1 MFRLRF
7 CGAAGTVTGSM
18 HLVDTGDT
26 RLLLDCG
33 LYQGRR
39 EESRRINREF
49 PFAPR
54 DVHALLLSH
63 AHIDHCGNLPTL
75 VRAGF
80 RGTIWCTPATA
91 DLTRVMLLDAAHIQQ
106 RDAEEVSRRT
116 GSPVE
121 PLYVPDDVEPVLRLL
136 RTCDY
141 HGAFQPAPGVEA
153 HFNDAGHILGSAVT
167 VLRMGAGAATRRL
180 CFTGDLG
187 HRPAPILRDP
197 EPIEPVDAVI
207 SECTYG
213 ARSHDAEDTRGRFR
227 ALIGETAERGGKVI
241 VPAFS
246 LGRTQTILYLL
257 QELRRAGALPPV
269 PVFVDSPLAM
279 RATEVSRRHPEC
291 FDDAMRAMLAHG
303 HDPFDEAHVR
313 YLRTGDESRSLNAWR
328 GPCVIIAASGMC
340 ESGRIVHHLK
350 HHLSDPRNLVLIPG
364 FQAEHTLGRRLLGR
378 PPAVV
383 ILGDEVRVA
392 ARIESLSG
400 LSAHADRSGLTRWL
414 LPALRRAR
422 TIVLVHGEAEA
433 AESLRDHLRLQGFG
447 DVRIPARGEQAE
459 VA

>member
-1 MFRLRF
+1 MIRLRF
-7 CGAAGTVTGSM
+7 CGAARTVTGSM
-18 HLVDTGDT
+18 HLVEAGDT
-26 RLLLDCG
+26 RVLLDCG

-39 EESRRINREF
+39 EEARRINREF
-49 PFAPR
+49 LFPPR

-80 RGTIWCTPATA
+80 GGTIWCTPATA
-91 DLTRVMLLDAAHIQQ
+91 DLVRVMLLDAAHIQK
-106 RDAEEVSRRT
+106 RDAEGVSRRT
-116 GSPVE
+116 GSHVE
-121 PLYVPDDVEPVLRLL
+121 PLYVPADVEPVLRLV

-141 HGAFQPAPGVEA
+141 HRAFQPAPGMEA
-153 HFNDAGHILGSAVT
+153 RFNDAGHILGSAVT

-187 HRPAPILRDP
+187 HHPAPILRDP
-197 EPIEPVDAVI
+197 EPIEPVDVVI

-213 ARSHDAEDTRGRFR
+213 ARSHETEDTRGRFR
-227 ALIGETAERGGKVI
+227 SLIGETVERGGKVI

-246 LGRTQTILYLL
+246 LGRTQMILYLL
-257 QELRRAGALPPV
+257 NELRRAGALPPV

-279 RATEVSRRHPEC
+279 SATEVSRRHPEC
-291 FDDAMRAMLAHG
+291 FDDAMRAMLARG
-303 HDPFDEAHVR
+303 DDPFDEARVR
-313 YLRTGDESRSLNAWR
+313 YLRTPEESRSLNSWR
-328 GPCVIIAASGMC
+328 GSCVIVAASGMC
-340 ESGRIVHHLK
+340 ESGRILHHLK
-350 HHLSDPRNLVLIPG
+350 HQLPDPRNLVLMPG

-378 PPAVV
+378 PPLVSV
-383 ILGDEVRVA
+383 LGDDVRVG
-392 ARIESLSG
+392 ARIESLAG

-422 TIVLVHGEAEA
+422 TVFLVHGEPDA
-433 AESLRDHLRLQGFG
+433 AESFGDHLRLQGFT
-447 DVRIPARGEQAE
+447 DARIPARGELAE